1 MLTKVDE
8 AYLKYY
14 KEKFVDTCPVC
25 HGTFPSCT
33 CWKNY
38 KLEIA
43 KISANIP
50 VKFRGFKLK
59 QLTHPQLQKQ
69 KEKIK
74 KYIIDLQENR
84 FNGKSL
90 YIYGTKGTAKTMCAS
105 IVIMNA
111 LKQGFKAYYF
121 ESMKAVAEMLK
132 QDWRTDD
139 TKLTTILTEYDYV
152 AIDNMGAEVINN
164 ENVVDTLKSLFTIRA
179 NNLLPIIF
187 VSPYSV
193 AKIDL
198 ELDTPVIELF
208 KPVLQDL
215 YFNGFDYQE
224 EILNKRGKKATKGN

>member
-1 MLTKVDE
+1 MLTEFEKT
-8 AYLKYY
+8 YLQHYL
-14 KEKFVDTCPVC
+14 EKNVKTCPIC
-25 HGTFPSCT
+25 QGQNPSCV

-50 VKFRGFKLK
+50 VKFRSFKLK

-69 KEKIK
+69 KEIIK
-74 KYIIDLQENR
+74 QYIIDLQENR

-111 LKQGFKAYYF
+111 LKRGFRAYYF
-121 ESMKAVAEMLK
+121 SSMKAIAEMLK
-132 QDWRTDD
+132 QDWGNDSNT
-139 TKLTTILTEYDYV
+139 LETILTEYDYI
-152 AIDNMGAEVINN
+152 AIDNIGI
-164 ENVVDTLKSLFTIRA
+164 DTITNPNIIEAIKSIFTTRA

-187 VSPYSV
+187 VSPSSV
-193 AKIDL
+193 SKIGSP
-198 ELDTPVIELF
+198 LDASVVEVF

-224 EILNKRGKKATKGN
+224 EIINKRNKAGVK